1 MAQMDSTQL
10 NGTTDAN
17 PQVSNGAVQQNSFDP
32 EKFAKELETRILERM
47 NDPRVIQSQ
56 KDKVIDAVRKDR
68 GMREVFAELRQM
80 QENGLTPDQIELE
93 IWKRDVE
100 AKLGNSAPAQSSG
113 KTIASAQDEAV
124 RLVIPDFGLSEN
136 DPEVVT
142 LLAGDGQPM
151 EKIAALSVLSKRKKA
166 SAPNPALVA
175 QSAGGG
181 APPQNPLILE
191 AQYKQEVMANRGNKT
206 AIQNLQQKYL
216 QQGLDVYSVSFTV

>member
-10 NGTTDAN
+10 NGTADGSQAA
-17 PQVSNGAVQQNSFDP
+17 SNGAVQQNSFDP

-100 AKLGNSAPAQSSG
+100 AKLGNSAPVQSPGKVVATAQE
-113 KTIASAQDEAV
+113 EAV
-124 RLVIPDFGLSEN
+124 KLITSSLGLSEN
-136 DPEVVT
+136 DPEVVA
-142 LLAGDGQPM
+142 LLAGDGQAP
-151 EKIAALSVLSKRKKA
+151 EKIAAISALANRKKT
-166 SAPNPALVA
+166 APNPALVA

-191 AQYKQEVMANRGNKT
+191 AQYRQEVMANRGNKT
-206 AIQNLQQKYL
+206 AIRNLQQKYL
-216 QQGLDVYSVSFTV
+216 QQGLDVYNVSFTV